1 MVDLT
6 RKDKLTVV
14 ANAEQQNKKERFIGS
29 VMPHKGQKVFELD
42 KSTGNICIAEF
53 EKTTANFPLK
63 SSDGVGVNKKILAK
77 ENCIY
82 VLAINLLNAKKK
94 FAKILRQQSSKVS
107 HVNCIACNNSIQIK
121 VNFNNNVPTEVVF
134 EECFCG
140 HVAKIQ
146 DYVK

>member
-1 MVDLT
+1 MRRSSLSDKYYYTMLDIT

-29 VMPHKGQKVFELD
+29 AMPHKGQKVFELD

-82 VLAINLLNAKKK
+82 VLAINLLNA
-94 FAKILRQQSSKVS
+94 FMRNHPNCSK
-107 HVNCIACNNSIQIK
+107 
-121 VNFNNNVPTEVVF
+121 
-134 EECFCG
+134 
-140 HVAKIQ
+140 
-146 DYVK
+146 